1 MIMDV
6 IGVGGRASGR
16 SAPRRGAAVPLL
28 AALALAV
35 PPVQPAP
42 APAATVEVY
51 YAPEDLPIERLVG
64 LYERAHRYIYVAV
77 YGLTFPPAVKALVEA
92 RKRGVD
98 VRLITDRER
107 LDDPKQR
114 AALDTLRLAGIPIKI
129 NRHDGLMHMKQVVVD
144 DEVNVTGSAN
154 QTGSANRWND
164 ERLDIITDR
173 AVTAKA
179 KDKFLAMWKDQ
190 VRYHDWR

>member
-1 MIMDV
+1 MISDQ
-6 IGVGGRASGR
+6 IDGGGRRSGR
-16 SAPRRGAAVPLL
+16 PAPRLGAAIL
-28 AALALAV
+28 ALALATA
-35 PPVQPAP
+35 PFRPAP

-51 YAPEDLPIERLVG
+51 YAPEDLPVERLVG
-64 LYERAHRYIYVAV
+64 LYEKARRYIYVAV

-114 AALDTLRLAGIPIKI
+114 AALDTLRLAGVPIKV

-144 DEVNVTGSAN
+144 DEVNVTGSVN
-154 QTGSANRWND
+154 HTGSANRWND

-190 VRYHDWR
+190 VRYHEWR